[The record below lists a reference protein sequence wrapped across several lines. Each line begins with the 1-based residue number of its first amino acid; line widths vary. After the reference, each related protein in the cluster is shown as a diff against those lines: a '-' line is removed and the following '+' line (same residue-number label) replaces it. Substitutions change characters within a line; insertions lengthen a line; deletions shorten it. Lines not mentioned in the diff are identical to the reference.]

1 MQFIQ
6 LAFLVLLAFA
16 RRGHAWSVFIL
27 DCPVHLFR
35 SELLSAF
42 KGDFSLFYVNC
53 RKNNCKTRGA
63 NTAGRSEASLQLPKI
78 ERLALPEKSCIPDVE
93 APPPNSDYRRIYTY
107 SFRFSQHVLTGR
119 ACVGSSGY
127 QPGTRSRK
135 DFLRFRA

>member
-1 MQFIQ
+1 MQLIQ
-6 LAFLVLLAFA
+6 LAFLVLLALA
-16 RRGHAWSVFIL
+16 RRGHARSVFIL

-35 SELLSAF
+35 SEILSAF
-42 KGDFSLFYVNC
+42 KGDFSLFFVNV
-53 RKNNCKTRGA
+53 A

-127 QPGTRSRK
+127 QPGTRSRR
-135 DFLRFRA
+135 DFLRV